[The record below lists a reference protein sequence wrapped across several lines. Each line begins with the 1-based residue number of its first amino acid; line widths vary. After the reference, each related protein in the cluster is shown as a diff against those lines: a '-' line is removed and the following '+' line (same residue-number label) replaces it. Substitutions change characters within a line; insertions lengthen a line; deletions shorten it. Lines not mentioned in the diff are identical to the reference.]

1 MTELS
6 LVYYFQSVKPRAPL
20 KYPGISCRV
29 YKSNSFFFQSTM
41 ASSIG
46 SLLFVIWGTLLI
58 SRSMRAKDNQHA
70 TQLLYMYNIFTDNV
84 AILGH
89 TISSMNVSSQVDCF
103 RHCAK
108 VCGCVAFQLTGW
120 KCELLDADKDV
131 VVGNLVT
138 RPGTALYTMSQEST
152 QVRLCH

>member
-1 MTELS
+1 
-6 LVYYFQSVKPRAPL
+6 
-20 KYPGISCRV
+20 
-29 YKSNSFFFQSTM
+29 M

-46 SLLFVIWGTLLI
+46 SLLFVIWGTLLL

-89 TISSMNVSSQVDCF
+89 TIRSMNVSSQVDCF
-103 RHCAK
+103 RYCAK

-138 RPGTALYTMSQEST
+138 RPGTALYTMNQDSI

>member
-1 MTELS
+1 
-6 LVYYFQSVKPRAPL
+6 
-20 KYPGISCRV
+20 
-29 YKSNSFFFQSTM
+29 M

-46 SLLFVIWGTLLI
+46 SLLFITWATLLL

-84 AILGH
+84 AILGY
-89 TISSMNVSSQVDCF
+89 TIRSMNVSSQVDCF

-131 VVGNLVT
+131 VVGDLVT
-138 RPGTALYTMSQEST
+138 RPGTALYTMNQEST

>member
-1 MTELS
+1 
-6 LVYYFQSVKPRAPL
+6 
-20 KYPGISCRV
+20 
-29 YKSNSFFFQSTM
+29 M
-41 ASSIG
+41 ASSTG
-46 SLLFVIWGTLLI
+46 SLFLVIWGTLLL

-89 TISSMNVSSQVDCF
+89 TIRSMNVSSQVDCF

-131 VVGNLVT
+131 VGGDLVT
-138 RPGTALYTMSQEST
+138 RLKICSFEFGDMQRYS
-152 QVRLCH
+152 VFCDYRLNSIS

>member
-1 MTELS
+1 
-6 LVYYFQSVKPRAPL
+6 
-20 KYPGISCRV
+20 
-29 YKSNSFFFQSTM
+29 M

-46 SLLFVIWGTLLI
+46 SLLLVIWGTLLL
-58 SRSMRAKDNQHA
+58 SRSMRT

-89 TISSMNVSSQVDCF
+89 TIRSTNVSSQVDCF

-108 VCGCVAFQLTGW
+108 VCCCVAFQLTGS

-131 VVGNLVT
+131 VTRDLVT
-138 RPGTALYTMSQEST
+138 TQGTALYTMNQDSI
-152 QVRLCH
+152 QVRLCHWKENKL

>member
-1 MTELS
+1 M
-6 LVYYFQSVKPRAPL
+6 VYYFQSVKPHAPL

-29 YKSNSFFFQSTM
+29 SSLILSSFSQKWLQALGLFF
-41 ASSIG
+41 
-46 SLLFVIWGTLLI
+46 LVIWGTLLL

-89 TISSMNVSSQVDCF
+89 TIRSMNVSSQVDCF

-131 VVGNLVT
+131 VGGDLLT
-138 RPGTALYTMSQEST
+138 RPGTALYTMNQDSI